1 MYVYD
6 SENHALVLVT
16 PGPLAEIKS
25 SYTPFNRKHYQQ
37 AKFCLFWVGDLKA
50 LDAVYQHDNLY
61 IALLETGYRGQL
73 LIEKKAEF
81 DIGLCPI
88 GGMRFEKIRTAF
100 NVEDS
105 QELIQSF
112 MGGRTESP
120 IPIGRD
126 ALEVGRGELG
136 QVEKRSN
143 QVLYRDLAIVGISGR
158 YASAEKI
165 ETYWENLKEGKSNL
179 KEWPK
184 NRPGGIEDVGIRGG
198 FLNDVDCFDS
208 LLFAISPAEAKGMDP
223 QERLFLEV
231 VWECLE
237 NAGYTGA
244 GLNGCSQ
251 RVGVFVGAMWSDYQN
266 QGSDAWSR
274 TQIPDAASFHSSIAN
289 RVSYFFNFNGPSA
302 SLDTSCSSALTALHV
317 ACESIQNGD
326 CDVAVVGGVNIINHP
341 YHQALLRYLDLL
353 SKNNECHPFGAEAN
367 GWVVGEGVGAVLIK
381 TKEQAEKAG
390 DTIHGLIKATA
401 ISHSGKT
408 MRYGAPNAQSQKE
421 SILRVLDKADLSPE
435 SIGYVEAAAPG
446 ASIADASEMT
456 AIQEVFRDVPSLP
469 VGTVKSNIG
478 HLESA
483 SAMSQL
489 TKVLLQVK
497 HGELAPTLNCT
508 PINPMFKLE
517 ENGVE
522 LVEALKPWDHP
533 RRALIN
539 AFGATGSGGHIILEE
554 YVQKR
559 AVKPSRPTLIVL
571 SAATDEQLRRLV
583 GRLQD
588 FMAHSSLPCLSDI
601 GYTLRVGRVE
611 MDERLAVVVETHDE
625 LRERLAAYLNG
636 GEKKSGLFRG
646 SVIGETP
653 SPERKE
659 EPTVYTMAEQWVRG
673 VPFDSKR
680 IDQGYERR
688 VPLPTYPFAKEKHWV
703 EMYETVSPTNL
714 NNGKDLQEEHGANGL
729 EKIETKLKEMFA
741 EVSEIPVARIG
752 AKTRLEQYGLNSL
765 MINKL
770 NLRLEKDFGELPKT
784 LFFEYSTLHELAKY
798 FLESHAEQ
806 VQELSAIAPKVNV
819 SYTAKEKNK
828 TSYRSVE
835 DDWNDQVAI
844 VGISGRY
851 PKAPN
856 LEVYWE
862 NLKNGIDCISEIPP
876 ERWDHLKYY
885 HTEKQTPGKAYSKW
899 GGFIDDVDKFDPL
912 FFGISPREAE
922 LLDPEERI
930 FLETAWHTC
939 EDAGYTRSSLDSV
952 FNGKVGV
959 FVGVMY
965 GDYQLL
971 EGRHPNGP
979 FSRLVSAAYGS
990 IANRVSY
997 VLDVHGP
1004 SMAIDTMCSSSL
1016 TALHLA
1022 SESIR
1027 RGECEAAIAGGINL
1041 SIHPRKY
1048 VQQSQL
1054 GMSSTDGRC
1063 RSFGEGG
1070 DGFVPG
1076 EGVGAVLLKPLT
1088 KAIKDGDHIYGLI
1101 KGIAINHDGKTNGY
1115 TVPNPHAQTTMI
1127 LDALKRAQVD
1137 PRTISYLEAHGTG
1150 TSLGDPVEIR
1160 GLSKAFGTYTEQR
1173 QFCPIGSVK
1182 SNLGHLEAAAGM
1194 VGLTKVLFQMKH
1206 QRIVPSLYSKELNP
1220 NINFEKSPFYV
1231 QQELAEWKRPIV
1243 EIDGEHKEYPRIACI
1258 SSFGAGGSNAHV
1270 IIEEYLD
1277 DGSRFKVQSSG
1288 LETKGPYIIVLSAK
1302 NAGRL
1307 KEGAKNLQTFLT
1319 SNSEPQTLNL
1329 HEVAYTL
1336 QVGRE
1341 AMEERLGLVV
1351 DSKKELEEQLQA
1363 FMEGKEDV
1371 EDMYLGRVKR
1381 NQDGLVV
1388 YAADDDMAKMVE
1400 AWAAKG
1406 KYNKLLDLWVK
1417 GLNVDWN
1424 KLYGENKPQRISLPT
1439 YPFARERYWIE
1450 GNADCGLGIAET
1462 GKELHPLVHENT
1474 SDVSELRF
1482 SSTFTGKEFFFADH
1496 PVKGEKIL
1504 PGTAYLEMVREA
1516 VEQACGKLV
1525 KDHQSII
1532 HLNNV
1537 VWARPISV
1545 GTNPQE
1551 VHIGLFPEENGE
1563 IAYEIYTAY
1572 PGEGKSAIR
1581 NPQSAIDSV
1590 VHSQG
1595 VALFASAGQRL
1606 QLDLKALQETCAQRV
1621 LSTDECYTTF
1631 QAMGIEYSPSYQS
1644 IEQLYIGENDVLAK
1658 LALPSSVTETKD
1670 QFTLNPI
1677 LLDSALQASIGLVF
1691 PNRAPSTKNLEPL
1704 CPVALER
1711 LEIMD
1716 SCKESMWV
1724 RVRHSEGSSASGQ
1737 VWKLDIDLCD
1747 TSGNVCVKMHGLSC
1761 RTLQQDQEYAHAPSS
1776 PQLQLTD
1783 TQQVPLPVLTNK
1795 SSKVVLSPLSEAQPF
1810 SIQIKQVR
1818 QPEKTLLTEP
1828 VSITSTLENQSE
1840 LTAPVASKISKEVLG
1855 KELVV
1860 SFAQALYMKQSDID
1874 IDKQFVEMGLDSIV
1888 GVEWIQTINK
1898 TYSLHIPAT
1907 KVYDY
1912 PSIRELAR
1920 YMKRELEKQ
1929 EKGTPLQKAIE
1940 QMPERVI
1947 AEQKP
1952 SKIYPLPMT
1961 APVASKISKE
1971 VLGKELV
1978 ASFAQALYMKQS
1990 DIDINKQFV
1999 EMGLDSIVGVEW
2011 IQTIN
2016 KTYSLHISATKVYD
2030 YPSIRELAGYV
2041 QKELEKQEGASSQ
2054 KAIEQ
2059 MPERVI
2065 AEQKPSKIYPLPMT
2079 APVASKISKEVLGKE
2094 LVVSFAQALYMK
2106 QSDIDIDKQFV
2117 EMGLDSIVGVEWIQ
2131 TINKTYSLHIPA
2143 TKVYDYPSIRELA
2156 GYVQKELE
2164 KQERAPLQKT
2174 SEHMPERSIAPQKP
2188 SKVYALPTLRKQH
2201 SIRPLGG
2208 PKQAYTH
2215 QTQEVNPGHLGSLV
2229 FQKRYGCKLS
2239 YFTGSM
2245 YRGIASEQ
2253 LVLTMGK
2260 ENLLSFFGSAGFTA
2274 KELEPRIAS
2283 IQSQLGLNKP
2293 YGICLIASLNHPEE
2307 EMQQAKLFVQYN
2319 IPIIEAAAFSAL
2331 TPALV
2336 YCRVKGLC
2344 QTNGRMV
2351 FSRRIIAKCSRLEVA
2366 RLFLAPPPIEMV
2378 NDLVGSGLITKE
2390 EADLSQRIPMV
2401 DDLAVEA
2408 DSGGHTDQG
2417 VSFSLLPSM
2426 MALKDSLIR
2435 EYHYQE
2441 EILIGC
2447 GGGIGT
2453 PESVASAF
2461 ALGADFIFTGSI
2473 NQCTVESGAHDI
2485 VKDLLSTLSVHDTTT
2500 APAGDMFEMGA
2511 KVQVVKKKTQFP
2523 NRANRLYQLFQ
2534 HYKSVEEIPVSIQQD
2549 IEKHYFKKTFSEV
2562 WDLVCAYKN
2571 KKSPE
2576 QISEALENARI
2587 KLKLIFQWYFARTN
2601 QVTFHGDELESD
2613 NFQIHSGPAMG
2624 AFNQWVKGTSLENWR
2639 NRHVD
2644 HISEQLM
2651 SKACEYIQRK
2661 PLFISK
2667 SSPQE
2672 SVSNQEPVS
2681 KEVEVSSKAENL
2693 SAPKQQRSPQKSD
2706 IAIIGMSGQ
2715 FPRAKN
2721 VDEFWENLSQGK
2733 DGISEIPATRW
2744 SIDQLYDPD
2753 KEAPGK
2759 TYCKWM
2765 GVLEDADQF
2774 DPLFFNISP
2783 AEAERM
2789 DPQQRLFLENA
2800 WHCIEDAGLN
2810 PASLSGSSCG
2820 VFAGCAISDYG
2831 QSMNGNALNA
2841 QGLMGES
2848 PSILT
2853 ARIAYL
2859 LNLKGPCLAIDTACS
2874 SSLVAIAEACN
2885 SLQLKTSDL
2894 ALAGGVC
2901 VLPGP
2906 SMHIMTSKAGMLSEE
2921 GRCFTF
2927 DKRANGF
2934 VPGEG
2939 VGIIL
2944 LKRLSDAIG
2953 DGDQIHGVIK
2963 GWGVN
2968 QDGKTNGITAPSV
2981 NSQIALEKEVYD
2993 RFGINPEKISLV
3005 EAHGTGTKLGDPIE
3019 VEALI
3024 ESFRSYTDKED
3035 YCALGSVKSN
3045 IGHLLP
3051 AAGVTGAIKLLLAL
3065 KHRKL
3070 PPTIHYNALNEHI
3083 NLEKSPFY
3091 VNTERK
3097 EWRRAEGQK
3106 RCSAISS
3113 FGFSGT
3119 NAHVVIE
3126 EYLDEKSEILNSK
3139 SENKEC
3145 LIVLSARD
3153 EERLQEYVEK
3163 FYGYLTSNIEEQRL
3177 NIESLAYT
3185 LQVGR
3190 EAMEERLA
3198 FIVNS
3203 LEELT
3208 SRLSSYLEGK
3218 KGDFL
3223 RGNVKKEKVDIF
3235 LEGKAGRAYIETA
3248 IGDKESKSLA
3258 QLWVKG
3264 VEIDWGLLYPDQK
3277 PKKVSLPTYPFKK
3290 ESYWIRGNESAV
3302 KPVKTGFTLH
3312 PLMHE
3317 NTSDVSELRF
3327 SSTFTGDEFFLT
3339 DHVVKGEK
3347 LLPGVAYLEMARA
3360 AVEEVAGS
3368 TQKDQAGI
3376 QLKHIVWVQPISV
3389 GTDPQVVHIGLFPEE
3404 NGEIAYEIYTAHPS
3418 DEKSAI
3424 HNPEFVEDPPG
3435 WKIKSIV
3442 HSQGVGLF
3450 SSVDQPP
3457 KLDLKA
3463 LQEACTQ
3470 RVLSAEECYESFKRE
3485 GLDYGPAHQGLEKL
3499 YVGDDEVLAK
3509 LRVPSSVLETKD
3521 QFMLHPS
3528 LLDSALQASI
3538 GLVFPQREPRT
3549 ENLEPKLLFGLDS
3562 LEIIDRCAESMW
3574 VWGRYAEDTSPSDQ
3588 MRKLDIDLCDEQ
3600 GKVCVR
3606 IKGASIGSK
3615 GKEYIEL
3622 LGENNSNVL
3631 EDSYLD
3637 KESIDTL
3644 TTPYRFLLES
3654 EITPDH
3660 EQFIKTFIDHYTR
3673 KTAHSKSYQDKYT
3686 ATFADQRKGAVFL
3699 QTLRPIAY
3707 RILINEAKGSRLKDM
3722 DGNTYIDIMG
3732 DMGPNLFGHQDND
3745 IMQALSTQLNKG
3757 LALSCPYEDL
3767 GKTAELFCELTGQDR
3782 VMFTQSGTEAVMWG
3796 VRVARG
3802 FTQRSKIVVFD
3813 GAYHGVSDVVFGIKG
3828 FSKGDP
3834 LPGSLGMPDDFIN
3847 HIMVLDYDNP
3857 ESLRIIEKN
3866 AKDIAA
3872 VLVEPVR
3879 SRQPEVQ
3886 PKDFLLKLRTL
3897 TKERNIILLC
3907 DEMITG
3913 FRVHQQG
3920 AQGYFGF
3927 QADLATYGKI
3937 LTGGL
3942 TGGALAG
3949 RKELMRLI
3957 DGGGWLLDSAEWPY
3971 KNRVIALGTHTQN
3984 PLKMASTYAV
3994 LRKIKEGGLDG
4005 ASTLNHKTSAFAY
4018 SMNRWLSEHSIPME
4032 IVHFGS
4038 LFRFKFTA
4046 AGSSSLFEAL
4056 FSALLRDR
4064 GVMYNV
4070 RYNCFFTHAHTDDD
4084 IKRVEEIIKTCLHIL
4099 DKNKFIIPD
4108 DKIALHSRP
4117 IPAQYDT
4124 TIRPQRTE
4132 RKAIEEKKLIFQE
4145 AKLIPDESEHIEE
4158 RDSLNISSKPVSMKI
4173 VKADILDHV
4182 IFVFSTITKIE
4193 KTKLDIHTRIESYGV
4208 DSIML
4213 TELLA
4218 KLNNEFSMKVSPGRL
4233 IEADTID
4240 KIVDLLSKES
4250 AIAVAASSA
4259 TSHHPS
4265 VSVKQTRLGTSG
4277 RLAYSRRHRISPGP
4291 VPISAQ
4297 TESSSVDTINTK
4309 SADIAIIGISGRF
4322 PQSNTVDELFT
4333 HLMNNDDLIQEIPK
4347 FRWDW
4352 EEWYGDPE
4360 KEECFKTL
4368 SKWGGFLDDISGFDP
4383 LFFGI
4388 SPKEAAY
4395 FDPQQRL
4402 FLEESWKACEDAG
4415 YRPSDLAGQNIGVFA
4430 GYEFTDYDSII
4441 KDAIKNGSNIPE
4453 MLATNASFLPG
4464 CVSYHLNLKGPSE
4477 AINGSCASGLLSVH
4491 RAASA
4496 IHAEECTMAL
4506 AGAVEVMLSPYTHV
4520 SQATLHSEDSH
4531 CRVFDNQASGYVRG
4545 EGVVVVLLKSLTS
4558 AIRDGDRIL
4567 GVIKSSVHVNRG
4579 KAISPIAFSPDTMR
4593 KVVKDAYLKSGV
4605 PLNTINYIE
4614 LEGVSEKWSD
4624 AMEAESLK
4632 DVFTEIAEMEGYDL
4646 SSFACGLGSLKGNI
4660 GNLEPVS
4667 GLASLAKVLQ
4677 AMQHKQIPATL
4688 HHNALNEF
4696 INFENTPFYMVTQN
4710 EDWNPVETSAG
4721 TAPLRAGISSFAAS
4735 GAHVHMVVEGYSST
4749 QNQEVEK
4756 LPYYLL
4762 PLSAKTPEALHEKI
4776 EDMIEALPREEVIK
4790 EEWAALSYTLQKGR
4804 DHFACR
4810 CAIVVEKREDAV
4822 YGWEAFKKGETHRAV
4837 FAGRVP
4843 GGFQGQQAIEEM
4855 VKDLLSQSRTLQKAP
4870 EKYREKLYALA
4881 EFYCKGY
4888 EIVWDLLYG
4897 GYPLKKVG
4905 LPTYPF
4911 TREYYWIE
4919 QTEVRGLPRQRHGQK
4934 SEVSKR
4940 LHPLVHENT
4949 STLEDQRFSSTF
4961 TGEEFFLKDHQ
4972 VNGKKVVPGVA
4983 YLEMARE
4990 AAEQATGELSED
5002 KKNNQKIELKN
5013 VVWAHPITVGDQP
5026 QEVHI
5031 GLFPEESGEIAYE
5044 IYTAH
5049 PSDEKSAI
5057 RNLKSVADPLGWK
5070 IHPIVH
5076 SQGVVLFASAD
5087 QRLQLDL
5094 KALQE
5099 SCNQSCLSA
5108 EECYAAFKAMGI
5120 DYGPAYQG
5128 IENIYV
5134 GEDEVLAELTLPF
5147 AILETKD
5154 QFTLYP
5160 SLLDSAL
5167 QASIGLDFT
5176 PQQSSSADLST
5187 DLSSVARRAK
5197 GEALAEEEAME
5208 DKPITNP
5215 VLRSSWSEGGNQQPF
5230 LASLERLEII
5240 HSCKKSM
5247 WAWVRYSESNE
5258 ATTHVKRLDID
5269 LCDDQGKVCVQM
5281 LGVSLQ
5287 EWSLESAPVIKT
5299 EVEAV
5304 ALETQSVFEFSLA
5317 KDHDINSPNHLKFSP
5332 DEKAKLFIQQLL
5344 ASQLKVSID
5353 AVNMEKTFMEVGLI
5367 SSDLMIITQSIRKII
5382 APDFSP
5388 SLLFEYTTPV
5398 SLSTYLSQTYQSAY
5412 QQLVVISK
5420 DIQVSKTPQASSTT
5434 QVQAMPTAMDYSL
5447 RALALY
5453 KKKNGAWASKYRL
5466 GANTG
5471 SGIQAATSSQYLVD
5485 DYVLSTMP
5493 IPNSDTTHDFHLDQ
5507 VEALLLEVIE
5517 SQFSV
5522 WVENQCLHM
5531 RSYRKELPH
5540 GLRQKIEVNAKALST
5555 YVADKKYM
5563 PLSSA
5568 QKGYWTLSLMQADK
5582 ASYNCPLAIRFRGKM
5597 DRDILEKSFVDIIN
5611 RNQQFRALFPMIQK
5625 KVVQCVSSCIKG
5637 IDELSIKR
5645 VDLSHYDA
5653 GDQEKEVHRLMVKEA
5668 QNPIN
5673 PKTGPILRMQQVTF
5687 GAEDFVVML
5696 SFHHTGIDGYSIK
5709 PLLDMWEGLY
5719 LDYANDKTP
5728 IEPKGYVDYEWHVL
5742 KGMAGVDLTQAY
5754 PYWIKT
5760 LKGAPAYLKLPTDF
5774 PRPIVNRYC
5783 GDTQKLMISQ
5793 NDLSAFKQALAPH
5806 NITQYVG
5813 LLSILKLV
5821 LYKWTGQKD
5830 IVIGTTSQLRDA
5842 DLQLYDMI
5850 GDFTNFIPIRSQI
5863 RPTMSCLE
5871 FFKAETS
5878 CVYEGLNH
5886 KELPFVDMIELA
5898 PETFPNI
5905 NPIYNVL
5912 ALQQDTVKE
5921 DTLWAESVALE
5932 ISDLRALNKSAM
5944 LDLGVEWGETPAGL
5958 WILIEYNT
5966 DLFKQETISQ
5976 ILDSIKKCVANL
5988 DLNLCISDY
5997 LSFIYQFDNKEQ
6009 KRSSLGKKEVVPIL
6023 NERVF
6028 VKEIFERN
6036 SSFFNGHHK
6045 LDRLSLDRSSEEV
6058 VQEVLHESTHVLNED
6073 RAKTIL
6079 NDIHTSC
6086 AEILAVSPEDIDP
6099 KTSFFDLGFQSVNVI
6114 QLASLLDNKYG
6125 DVSAT
6130 ELFQYPNAN
6139 QLANYLI
6146 SR

>member
-1 MYVYD
+1 MNRGNELPSLCEEYNIFQKWNATDKDYPLDQCLHELIERQAARNPDQEVVFFEKERLSYAELNDRSNQCAHYLREIGIGPNTMVGVLMERSPDTVVAVLGILKSGGAYVPLDSGYPKERLCFMLEDALVSTVLTQERFEGVLEDFDGTTLSLDSQWSFLSGKSKADLENRSVPDDLAYVIYTSGSTGNPKGCMISHKAICNRLIWMQEHYQVTDKDRILHKTSAKCDVAMWELFLPLLSGACLIVAGPKGNQDNHYLAALIRKEHITICHFIPSMLRSFLNQADLSQCWFLRHIFVSGEALPLDVVKKCKNNISARLHNLYSVEEAAVDVAFWECEEREDKKVLAGRPIANTKIYILDAELNQMPVGAMGEVYIGGVGLAKGYVNQQGLTEERFITNPFSKETDSKLYRTGDQALYLPDGNIEISGCMDAKKKWRGGGIELGKIETSVSRHGGHGVKEASCRLTEEEKNKIIEAWNDTACGYNRNQCIHELFEEKAEEFPHNVATICVGQRLTYKEINERANQLSGYLRREGVGPETFVGICLDRSHETVIGLLGILKAGGAYVPLQTSDPQERLTNIIKTAAIKIVLTESGHSGVLEEIGLTKQICMDQEANRILKENKTNHPQQIVQSHNTAYVIFTSGSTGKPKGVVVQHRPVINLIEWAQKRFAFNESDVCLFINPLNFDLSVFDIFGMLAYGAAIHIVDDESRMKFSCLAKLLCQEEISFWNSAPAALQLLVPFIKAESKETNNEKLRLVFLSGDWVPVTLPGEIRSIFSNAQVIALGGATEATVWSNYYPTDDLDPHQKSVPYGRPIQNARYYILDQTLTPCPVGVEGDLYIGGECLSTGYMNAPEITAKSFIRDPFVEDDSAIMYKTGDLARFFPDGNIEFLGRADFQVKVRGYRIELEEIEHRLRQHDDIKEAVVLVKENEAKGQKIVAYIVVNPGKEVTTQVVRAFCKKALPNYMAPNLVMPLPHLPVTPNGKVDRKALPWPITKNPVQDKETLQPVEKSEPKKIDHKIITELLSYFTEILDAKDLTISDDLFDIGATSFTMVQVVEKIQDEYGITIPVEVFLNDPRVLTIGNYVDKALSQAGDQQNKPAPENGAKPIAGAPTNEGITTELLSYFAEILDAEGLTISDDLFDIGATSFTMVQVVEKIQEEHGVTIPVEVFLNDPRVLTIGNYVDKALSQAGDQQNKPAPENGAKPIAGAPTNEGITTELLSYFAEILDAEGLTISDDLFDIGATSFTMVQVVEKIQEEHGVTIPVEVFLNDPRVLTIGNYVDKALSQAGDQQNKPAPENGAKPIAGAPTNEGITTELLSYFIEILDVKGLTMSDDLFDVGATSFTMVKVVEKIQDEYGVTIPVEVVLDNPTVGAIADYMLKQFEGMTPVVPHDPEPQEEQQISEEVVVQLQPVTFREEAYTQSSAALEYTHQIVSFAGISRLLSLLQCRTIKGRPKYLYPSAGGMNPVQTYIYIKENRVEGVLEGIYYYQPEEHALYTIKAGCEFDPSIFSETDGVLFEQAGFALFLIAQMEAIEPTYQEASPVLSILDAGYMGQLMMSEQRECSIGLTPVVGVDFNKVGSLFKLDKTHRFIHCIAGGVPSENSPMPDHRSVMPYPPFKADQSFASFLNPEVSEFKTLTKEENDSHHAKKVHIRRFSQEETFLKLDPYDFSEGDHALRSCQRTYPKDPVSFEQFSKFLSLLKPENIEGVSCRLHASIIGVDYIQTYLYIKKNGVEGVAEGVYVYD

-3376 QLKHIVWVQPISV
+3376 QLKHIVWVQPMAV
-3389 GTDPQVVHIGLFPEE
+3389 NGHAQEVHIGLFPEE
-3404 NGEIAYEIYTAHPS
+3404 NGQIQYEIYTDPS
-3418 DEKSAI
+3418 SVAPSAI
-3424 HNPEFVEDPPG
+3424 EDKDPAEEEP
-3435 WKIKSIV
+3435 II
-3442 HSQGVGLF
+3442 HSQGVATL
-3450 SSVDQPP
+3450 SSADEIPP
-3457 KLDLKA
+3457 LDLEA
-3463 LQEACTQ
+3463 LQESCKKKHLTSEA
-3470 RVLSAEECYESFKRE
+3470 CYEIFK
-3485 GLDYGPAHQGLEKL
+3485 GLGFDYGQSHQGLEEI
-3499 YVGDDEVLAK
+3499 YVGAGQVLAK
-3509 LRVPSSVLETKD
+3509 LSLPFCVVDTEG
-3521 QFMLHPS
+3521 QFVLHPS

-3538 GLVFPQREPRT
+3538 GLDLPD
-3549 ENLEPKLLFGLDS
+3549 LEPGTQELFVPFGLER
-3562 LEIIDRCAESMW
+3562 LEIMNGCQANMW
-3574 VWGRYAEDTSPSDQ
+3574 AWVRYAKGSRPSDTV
-3588 MRKLDIDLCDEQ
+3588 RKLDIDLSDQQ
-3600 GKVCVR
+3600 GKVSVKIR
-3606 IKGASIGSK
+3606 GFSSRALEGEVSKKPQAIGTLMIEPVWREKAVDSNQSIR
-3615 GKEYIEL
+3615 EYADHQVFLCGLTQTIESVGHRSSERTFIEL
-3622 LGENNSNVL
+3622 KSDQKRL
-3631 EDSYLD
+3631 E
-3637 KESIDTL
+3637 K
-3644 TTPYRFLLES
+3644 RFEEVAFELFKHIKKIMKAKPQGQALLQILVPAEGIEHS
-3654 EITPDH
+3654 
-3660 EQFIKTFIDHYTR
+3660 FSAFSGLL
-3673 KTAHSKSYQDKYT
+3673 KTAHLENPRIMGQVIAVDPEDVASEIIAKLEENARCPEDSKISYSGKKRLSQ
-3686 ATFADQRKGAVFL
+3686 VFEEL
-3699 QTLRPIAY
+3699 PIA
-3707 RILINEAKGSRLKDM
+3707 
-3722 DGNTYIDIMG
+3722 
-3732 DMGPNLFGHQDND
+3732 H
-3745 IMQALSTQLNKG
+3745 
-3757 LALSCPYEDL
+3757 
-3767 GKTAELFCELTGQDR
+3767 AEKEIPWKEG
-3782 VMFTQSGTEAVMWG
+3782 G
-3796 VRVARG
+3796 V
-3802 FTQRSKIVVFD
+3802 
-3813 GAYHGVSDVVFGIKG
+3813 Y
-3828 FSKGDP
+3828 
-3834 LPGSLGMPDDFIN
+3834 L
-3847 HIMVLDYDNP
+3847 
-3857 ESLRIIEKN
+3857 
-3866 AKDIAA
+3866 
-3872 VLVEPVR
+3872 
-3879 SRQPEVQ
+3879 
-3886 PKDFLLKLRTL
+3886 
-3897 TKERNIILLC
+3897 
-3907 DEMITG
+3907 ITG
-3913 FRVHQQG
+3913 G
-3920 AQGYFGF
+3920 AGGLGLIF
-3927 QADLATYGKI
+3927 AKEIASKAKNVTLI
-3937 LTGGL
+3937 LTGHSVLNREKQDELKKIESLGSRIEYRQIDVTGKQAVEGL
-3942 TGGALAG
+3942 MESLQ
-3949 RKELMRLI
+3949 K
-3957 DGGGWLLDSAEWPY
+3957 DF
-3971 KNRVIALGTHTQN
+3971 
-3984 PLKMASTYAV
+3984 
-3994 LRKIKEGGLDG
+3994 GGLDG
-4005 ASTLNHKTSAFAY
+4005 ILHSAGVIRDNFILKKTKEESQEILGPKVSGLVNIDQASKDMCLDFF
-4018 SMNRWLSEHSIPME
+4018 
-4032 IVHFGS
+4032 V
-4038 LFRFKFTA
+4038 
-4046 AGSSSLFEAL
+4046 L
-4056 FSALLRDR
+4056 FSSGSGALGNPGQADYATANAFMNAYATYRNERVASKERQGQTLSINWPLWREGGMQIDEATETMMMQSM
-4064 GVMYNV
+4064 GMVAMQTLTGLQFFYHALASGKSQVMIMEGQLARMRQKLFSV
-4070 RYNCFFTHAHTDDD
+4070 PLPALP
-4084 IKRVEEIIKTCLHIL
+4084 KP
-4099 DKNKFIIPD
+4099 DKPSD
-4108 DKIALHSRP
+4108 
-4117 IPAQYDT
+4117 
-4124 TIRPQRTE
+4124 
-4132 RKAIEEKKLIFQE
+4132 
-4145 AKLIPDESEHIEE
+4145 
-4158 RDSLNISSKPVSMKI
+4158 
-4173 VKADILDHV
+4173 
-4182 IFVFSTITKIE
+4182 
-4193 KTKLDIHTRIESYGV
+4193 GV
-4208 DSIML
+4208 DSS
-4213 TELLA
+4213 T
-4218 KLNNEFSMKVSPGRL
+4218 V
-4233 IEADTID
+4233 ID
-4240 KIVDLLSKES
+4240 MSDLLSKVQGAIMQAVSKLLKVKLEDLDAEAELNEYGFDSITLTDFSNKLNQQYNLELNPTVFFEHPTIADFASYLIEEHRAVFAAQFSVHTQVETLEPSRKEEVQKDQS
-4250 AIAVAASSA
+4250 AKRIR
-4259 TSHHPS
+4259 PRF
-4265 VSVKQTRLGTSG
+4265 TRRMTTPPQSQ
-4277 RLAYSRRHRISPGP
+4277 P
-4291 VPISAQ
+4291 V
-4297 TESSSVDTINTK
+4297 ESSEPVAIVGMSGCFPMARDLNEFWENLKAGKDCINE
-4309 SADIAIIGISGRF
+4309 I
-4322 PQSNTVDELFT
+4322 PQS
-4333 HLMNNDDLIQEIPK
+4333 
-4347 FRWDW
+4347 RWDW
-4352 EEWYGDPE
+4352 EKVYGDPQ
-4360 KEECFKTL
+4360 KEVNKTNI
-4368 SKWGGFLDDISGFDP
+4368 KWGGFIDGVGKFDP

-4388 SPKEAAY
+4388 SPREAELM
-4395 FDPQQRL
+4395 DPQQRL
-4402 FLEESWKACEDAG
+4402 LMTYVWLALEDAG
-4415 YRPSDLAGQNIGVFA
+4415 YSASSL
-4430 GYEFTDYDSII
+4430 S
-4441 KDAIKNGSNIPE
+4441 GSN
-4453 MLATNASFLPG
+4453 
-4464 CVSYHLNLKGPSE
+4464 
-4477 AINGSCASGLLSVH
+4477 
-4491 RAASA
+4491 
-4496 IHAEECTMAL
+4496 
-4506 AGAVEVMLSPYTHV
+4506 
-4520 SQATLHSEDSH
+4520 
-4531 CRVFDNQASGYVRG
+4531 
-4545 EGVVVVLLKSLTS
+4545 
-4558 AIRDGDRIL
+4558 
-4567 GVIKSSVHVNRG
+4567 
-4579 KAISPIAFSPDTMR
+4579 
-4593 KVVKDAYLKSGV
+4593 
-4605 PLNTINYIE
+4605 
-4614 LEGVSEKWSD
+4614 
-4624 AMEAESLK
+4624 
-4632 DVFTEIAEMEGYDL
+4632 
-4646 SSFACGLGSLKGNI
+4646 
-4660 GNLEPVS
+4660 
-4667 GLASLAKVLQ
+4667 
-4677 AMQHKQIPATL
+4677 
-4688 HHNALNEF
+4688 
-4696 INFENTPFYMVTQN
+4696 
-4710 EDWNPVETSAG
+4710 
-4721 TAPLRAGISSFAAS
+4721 AGIFVGTGSS
-4735 GAHVHMVVEGYSST
+4735 GYSS
-4749 QNQEVEK
+4749 
-4756 LPYYLL
+4756 LIADRP
-4762 PLSAKTPEALHEKI
+4762 I
-4776 EDMIEALPREEVIK
+4776 E
-4790 EEWAALSYTLQKGR
+4790 
-4804 DHFACR
+4804 
-4810 CAIVVEKREDAV
+4810 
-4822 YGWEAFKKGETHRAV
+4822 
-4837 FAGRVP
+4837 
-4843 GGFQGQQAIEEM
+4843 
-4855 VKDLLSQSRTLQKAP
+4855 
-4870 EKYREKLYALA
+4870 
-4881 EFYCKGY
+4881 GY
-4888 EIVWDLLYG
+4888 
-4897 GYPLKKVG
+4897 
-4905 LPTYPF
+4905 
-4911 TREYYWIE
+4911 
-4919 QTEVRGLPRQRHGQK
+4919 
-4934 SEVSKR
+4934 
-4940 LHPLVHENT
+4940 T
-4949 STLEDQRFSSTF
+4949 ST
-4961 TGEEFFLKDHQ
+4961 GI
-4972 VNGKKVVPGVA
+4972 VP
-4983 YLEMARE
+4983 
-4990 AAEQATGELSED
+4990 S
-5002 KKNNQKIELKN
+5002 
-5013 VVWAHPITVGDQP
+5013 VG
-5026 QEVHI
+5026 
-5031 GLFPEESGEIAYE
+5031 
-5044 IYTAH
+5044 
-5049 PSDEKSAI
+5049 
-5057 RNLKSVADPLGWK
+5057 
-5070 IHPIVH
+5070 
-5076 SQGVVLFASAD
+5076 
-5087 QRLQLDL
+5087 
-5094 KALQE
+5094 
-5099 SCNQSCLSA
+5099 
-5108 EECYAAFKAMGI
+5108 
-5120 DYGPAYQG
+5120 
-5128 IENIYV
+5128 
-5134 GEDEVLAELTLPF
+5134 
-5147 AILETKD
+5147 
-5154 QFTLYP
+5154 
-5160 SLLDSAL
+5160 
-5167 QASIGLDFT
+5167 
-5176 PQQSSSADLST
+5176 
-5187 DLSSVARRAK
+5187 
-5197 GEALAEEEAME
+5197 
-5208 DKPITNP
+5208 
-5215 VLRSSWSEGGNQQPF
+5215 
-5230 LASLERLEII
+5230 
-5240 HSCKKSM
+5240 
-5247 WAWVRYSESNE
+5247 
-5258 ATTHVKRLDID
+5258 
-5269 LCDDQGKVCVQM
+5269 
-5281 LGVSLQ
+5281 
-5287 EWSLESAPVIKT
+5287 
-5299 EVEAV
+5299 
-5304 ALETQSVFEFSLA
+5304 
-5317 KDHDINSPNHLKFSP
+5317 PNR
-5332 DEKAKLFIQQLL
+5332 
-5344 ASQLKVSID
+5344 
-5353 AVNMEKTFMEVGLI
+5353 M
-5367 SSDLMIITQSIRKII
+5367 
-5382 APDFSP
+5382 
-5388 SLLFEYTTPV
+5388 
-5398 SLSTYLSQTYQSAY
+5398 
-5412 QQLVVISK
+5412 
-5420 DIQVSKTPQASSTT
+5420 
-5434 QVQAMPTAMDYSL
+5434 
-5447 RALALY
+5447 
-5453 KKKNGAWASKYRL
+5453 
-5466 GANTG
+5466 
-5471 SGIQAATSSQYLVD
+5471 
-5485 DYVLSTMP
+5485 
-5493 IPNSDTTHDFHLDQ
+5493 
-5507 VEALLLEVIE
+5507 
-5517 SQFSV
+5517 
-5522 WVENQCLHM
+5522 
-5531 RSYRKELPH
+5531 SY
-5540 GLRQKIEVNAKALST
+5540 
-5555 YVADKKYM
+5555 
-5563 PLSSA
+5563 
-5568 QKGYWTLSLMQADK
+5568 
-5582 ASYNCPLAIRFRGKM
+5582 F
-5597 DRDILEKSFVDIIN
+5597 
-5611 RNQQFRALFPMIQK
+5611 
-5625 KVVQCVSSCIKG
+5625 
-5637 IDELSIKR
+5637 
-5645 VDLSHYDA
+5645 
-5653 GDQEKEVHRLMVKEA
+5653 
-5668 QNPIN
+5668 
-5673 PKTGPILRMQQVTF
+5673 
-5687 GAEDFVVML
+5687 
-5696 SFHHTGIDGYSIK
+5696 
-5709 PLLDMWEGLY
+5709 
-5719 LDYANDKTP
+5719 
-5728 IEPKGYVDYEWHVL
+5728 
-5742 KGMAGVDLTQAY
+5742 
-5754 PYWIKT
+5754 
-5760 LKGAPAYLKLPTDF
+5760 
-5774 PRPIVNRYC
+5774 
-5783 GDTQKLMISQ
+5783 
-5793 NDLSAFKQALAPH
+5793 
-5806 NITQYVG
+5806 
-5813 LLSILKLV
+5813 
-5821 LYKWTGQKD
+5821 
-5830 IVIGTTSQLRDA
+5830 
-5842 DLQLYDMI
+5842 
-5850 GDFTNFIPIRSQI
+5850 
-5863 RPTMSCLE
+5863 
-5871 FFKAETS
+5871 
-5878 CVYEGLNH
+5878 
-5886 KELPFVDMIELA
+5886 
-5898 PETFPNI
+5898 
-5905 NPIYNVL
+5905 
-5912 ALQQDTVKE
+5912 
-5921 DTLWAESVALE
+5921 
-5932 ISDLRALNKSAM
+5932 
-5944 LDLGVEWGETPAGL
+5944 
-5958 WILIEYNT
+5958 
-5966 DLFKQETISQ
+5966 
-5976 ILDSIKKCVANL
+5976 
-5988 DLNLCISDY
+5988 
-5997 LSFIYQFDNKEQ
+5997 
-6009 KRSSLGKKEVVPIL
+6009 
-6023 NERVF
+6023 
-6028 VKEIFERN
+6028 
-6036 SSFFNGHHK
+6036 
-6045 LDRLSLDRSSEEV
+6045 
-6058 VQEVLHESTHVLNED
+6058 
-6073 RAKTIL
+6073 
-6079 NDIHTSC
+6079 
-6086 AEILAVSPEDIDP
+6086 
-6099 KTSFFDLGFQSVNVI
+6099 
-6114 QLASLLDNKYG
+6114 
-6125 DVSAT
+6125 
-6130 ELFQYPNAN
+6130 
-6139 QLANYLI
+6139 
-6146 SR
+6146 